1 MKKKIAVT
9 VAGLAALGI
18 AGGSIAAGAGASG
31 AAGSRLDD
39 GSNLASKAKISE
51 AQATA
56 AAQGAASGALNETDL
71 EYADGKL
78 VYNVDV
84 GSHDVKVDATSGKV
98 ISADSDD

>member
-18 AGGSIAAGAGASG
+18 AGGSIASGASASG
-31 AAGSRLDD
+31 PAGSRLDD
-39 GSNLASKAKISE
+39 GASLAPKAKVSE

-71 EYADGKL
+71 EYAEGNL

-84 GSHDVKVDATSGKV
+84 GSHDVKVDAGSGKV
-98 ISADSDD
+98 VSVDSDD